1 MKKGKYEARK
11 EKDTSC
17 LRSYFMSLLSLVLCC
32 AMFMSTTFA
41 WFSVDVVSTGNQIQV
56 GTLQVSLLHH
66 EGANQTPVTAAHQI
80 FDKNVKW
87 QPNHVEVE
95 VLTVKNQG
103 DMAADYKLQF
113 AADAANSVFTDG
125 KTMADVAKW
134 FAVYCYTGS
143 ADAATD
149 DLTDPKWSKVGT
161 LEQVINRKLV
171 ITQGTLENTGDAH
184 SFAIA
189 LQLMAEASVEVMGQK
204 PSIQVKLTANQ
215 QGYVETIQAANAQQ
229 LSAGLAEGGYVKLTA
244 DISTAAAA
252 AAPYG
257 NYYGFALNGGTL
269 DGNGKT
275 LSVTG
280 SGDTYAIMTTGGT
293 VKNLT
298 IDCGFRGIVLMYP
311 EQDLILENVIVSG
324 SGVGYPI
331 NTAEA
336 GQSVKLLAKNSTFNG
351 WSSFSNI
358 QDATFIQCS
367 FGQGSYWG
375 NDNDR
380 VVKPYV
386 NTTFTDCSFVKGLYI
401 DLSSLADGCKIT
413 LDGCTVDGTVL
424 TAENWQPLLD
434 AIELPA
440 GKTLE
445 DCVIFQ

>member
-1 MKKGKYEARK
+1 M
-11 EKDTSC
+11 
-17 LRSYFMSLLSLVLCC
+17 
-32 AMFMSTTFA
+32 
-41 WFSVDVVSTGNQIQV
+41 
-56 GTLQVSLLHH
+56 
-66 EGANQTPVTAAHQI
+66 
-80 FDKNVKW
+80 
-87 QPNHVEVE
+87 
-95 VLTVKNQG
+95 
-103 DMAADYKLQF
+103 
-113 AADAANSVFTDG
+113 
-125 KTMADVAKW
+125 
-134 FAVYCYTGS
+134 
-143 ADAATD
+143 
-149 DLTDPKWSKVGT
+149 
-161 LEQVINRKLV
+161 
-171 ITQGTLENTGDAH
+171 
-184 SFAIA
+184 
-189 LQLMAEASVEVMGQK
+189 
-204 PSIQVKLTANQ
+204 
-215 QGYVETIQAANAQQ
+215 
-229 LSAGLAEGGYVKLTA
+229 
-244 DISTAAAA
+244 
-252 AAPYG
+252 
-257 NYYGFALNGGTL
+257 
-269 DGNGKT
+269 
-275 LSVTG
+275 SVTG